1 MTDTITI
8 KDAAVPAA
16 SDAEEKL
23 SRSEQRKKN
32 RAENRGQ
39 KKEDPNAPPK
49 EGLFTRI
56 YNFFV
61 EAKLELT
68 RVVWPTRKETVDTT
82 WRLLILVILAGLYLG
97 LVDLV
102 LSRILGLFI

>member
-1 MTDTITI
+1 MTDTI
-8 KDAAVPAA
+8 KDSAVPA
-16 SDAEEKL
+16 AEEKL

-32 RAENRGQ
+32 RVENRGQ
-39 KKEDPNAPPK
+39 KKADPNAPAR
-49 EGLFTRI
+49 ENLFRRI

-97 LVDLV
+97 LVDGI

>member
-1 MTDTITI
+1 MTDTI
-8 KDAAVPAA
+8 KDPAVQA
-16 SDAEEKL
+16 SEEKL

-32 RAENRGQ
+32 RKEHKGQ
-39 KKEDPNAPPK
+39 KKIDPNAPPK

-68 RVVWPTRKETVDTT
+68 KVVWPTRKETIDTT
-82 WRLLILVILAGLYLG
+82 WRLLILVVLAGIYLG
-97 LVDLV
+97 LVDGI
-102 LSRILGLFI
+102 LSRILGLLV

>member
-1 MTDTITI
+1 MTDTI
-8 KDAAVPAA
+8 KNDAIPAL
-16 SDAEEKL
+16 SDADEKL

-32 RAENRGQ
+32 RVENRGQ
-39 KKEDPNAPPK
+39 KKEDRGAPLK

-68 RVVWPTRKETVDTT
+68 RVVWPTRKETLDST

-102 LSRILGLFI
+102 LSRILGLFM